1 MMDDDSQTLRRSVFE
16 GIVFNELE
24 PIQGRQS
31 WRWPIYRDVSV
42 EGSQQASDV
51 TFVDTDG
58 R

>member
-42 EGSQQASDV
+42 EGSPRATYDSKAINI
-51 TFVDTDG
+51 
-58 R
+58 